1 METITVVLIVFAVVN
16 FVCIT
21 AFLFIM
27 ERRSTARLAAA
38 HERERELT
46 ATLALERIVR
56 AEENATYAERLAAA
70 NARER
75 LIAEQFESNNAVDA
89 PVALAGV
96 AERAAT
102 LILRELPMGARERE
116 KMAACA
122 ALGGL
127 MTAHHY
133 IGAALN
139 EMLKKADLTGDIF
152 HLRYDDSANDEIVD
166 DEDDPDSDPGN
177 VQ

>member
-1 METITVVLIVFAVVN
+1 VPWFAA
-16 FVCIT
+16 T
-21 AFLFIM
+21 AWFWL
-27 ERRSTARLAAA
+27 RLDRQYAARLAAA

-70 NARER
+70 NTRER

-89 PVALAGV
+89 PAALAGV

-102 LILRELPMGARERE
+102 LILAELPIGARERE
-116 KMAACA
+116 QMAACA

-127 MTAHHY
+127 MTAHHF

-139 EMLKKADLTGDIF
+139 VMLKKADLSGDIF
-152 HLRYDDSANDEIVD
+152 HLRYDDSANDEII
-166 DEDDPDSDPGN
+166 DEEEDERDSDPGN